1 MNEDAKYQILSHLDE
16 PTRYYG
22 FTLDDLALW
31 TAVILLV
38 VISPNKITMTLIGL
52 CLKKGL
58 GYLKKGNP
66 PSYLLLLAY
75 WYLPSSIT
83 QYYIKNLPASHK
95 RFWVA

>member
-1 MNEDAKYQILSHLDE
+1 MSEEAKYQILSHLDE

-31 TAVILLV
+31 TVVILLV
-38 VISPNKITMTLIGL
+38 VASPNKITMTLLGL
-52 CLKKGL
+52 GFKKGL

-75 WYLPSSIT
+75 WYLPSSVT
-83 QYYIKNLPASHK
+83 QYYIKNLPASYK
-95 RFWVA
+95 RFWMA